1 MYKMS
6 FITKKL
12 GKIVASTQLFI
23 MIKKKNLNEFWL
35 KMCDIERR
43 LGLVNICDSTVKRI
57 ESYYDKKIKYIT
69 KQEKKVYKTLCKDY
83 KGVYI
88 IEKLACDIIEGS
100 RTPKGIE
107 FRCQLGHNQRDI
119 KLFEEQSTVS
129 KLMKIF
135 SNKKISLQQK
145 VLGCKI
151 DLYFSEHKLAV
162 EFDEQNHVDYD
173 IDDEIIKKQ

>member
-6 FITKKL
+6 FITKKTWENC
-12 GKIVASTQLFI
+12 GINTIVYHN
-23 MIKKKNLNEFWL
+23 KKKNLNEFWL

-43 LGLVNICDSTVKRI
+43 LGLVNVCDSTVKRI

-88 IEKLACDIIEGS
+88 IEKLACDKIEGS

-107 FRCQLGHNQRDI
+107 FRCQLGYNQRDI
-119 KLFEEQSTVS
+119 KLSEEQSTVS

>member
-88 IEKLACDIIEGS
+88 IEKLACDKIEGS

-107 FRCQLGHNQRDI
+107 FRCQLGYNQRDI
-119 KLFEEQSTVS
+119 KLSEEQSTVS